1 MRNEEEQMMRIK
13 AMGGLVLFA
22 AVVMST
28 PAGTAVGAKSSA
40 TNKVRCHVE
49 DHIQKF
55 PTASSPGTVFS
66 FVRCPAP
73 FGHGIQHAT
82 FRLTPKTSTTGTAV
96 LRFKAYFDT
105 GTVSGVW
112 RATYRYR
119 NAKTA
124 VFKQKV
130 SWKGG
135 TGAFK
140 QVRATGHGTGV
151 QRGFLGEINQ
161 VLTVSRI

>member
-1 MRNEEEQMMRIK
+1 MRMKTMCGV
-13 AMGGLVLFA
+13 ALLA

-28 PAGTAVGAKSSA
+28 SAAAAGANGSGTRKI
-40 TNKVRCHVE
+40 KCHVE

-66 FVRCPAP
+66 FVSCPVL
-73 FGHGIQHAT
+73 GHGIQHAT

-112 RATYRYR
+112 HATYRYI

-124 VFKQKV
+124 MFKQNVKWT
-130 SWKGG
+130 SG

-140 QVRATGHGTGV
+140 QVRATGTGIGV

-161 VLTVSRI
+161 VLMVSGL

>member
-1 MRNEEEQMMRIK
+1 MRTRAIVCV
-13 AMGGLVLFA
+13 ALLA
-22 AVVMST
+22 AVWISAST
-28 PAGTAVGAKSSA
+28 AATAGALAGAK
-40 TNKVRCHVE
+40 KFKCHVE

-73 FGHGIQHAT
+73 LGHGIQHAT

-112 RATYRYR
+112 RATYRYTS
-119 NAKTA
+119 AQTA

-130 SWKGG
+130 AWTGG
-135 TGAFK
+135 TGAFTH
-140 QVRATGHGTGV
+140 VRATGTGIGLQHG
-151 QRGFLGEINQ
+151 FIGEINQ
-161 VLTVSRI
+161 VLIVTGL

>member
-1 MRNEEEQMMRIK
+1 MRMKTM
-13 AMGGLVLFA
+13 AGLVLFA
-22 AVVMST
+22 AAVIATS
-28 PAGTAVGAKSSA
+28 AGAAAANRSGT
-40 TNKVRCHVE
+40 TNIKCHVE

-73 FGHGIQHAT
+73 FGRGIQHAT

-112 RATYRYR
+112 RATYRYT
-119 NAKTA
+119 NPTTA
-124 VFKQKV
+124 VFKQRV
-130 SWKGG
+130 NWTRG
-135 TGAFK
+135 TAAFK
-140 QVRATGHGTGV
+140 QVRATGTGLGMQHGS
-151 QRGFLGEINQ
+151 LGEINQ
-161 VLTVSRI
+161 VLVVTGL

>member
-1 MRNEEEQMMRIK
+1 MRVK
-13 AMGGLVLFA
+13 TTGGVVLLA
-22 AVVMST
+22 AVVMSAS
-28 PAGTAVGAKSSA
+28 AGAVGANGNGAK
-40 TNKVRCHVE
+40 TLKCHVE

-55 PTASSPGTVFS
+55 PTGSSPGTVFS

-82 FRLTPKTSTTGTAV
+82 FKLTPKTPTSGTAV

-105 GTVSGVW
+105 GTVSGMW
-112 RATYRYR
+112 RATYRFT

-124 VFKQKV
+124 LFKQKV
-130 SWKGG
+130 NWTSG

-140 QVRATGHGTGV
+140 RISATGTGTGL
-151 QRGFLGEINQ
+151 QHGFLGEIDQ
-161 VLTVSRI
+161 AVTVTGL

>member
-1 MRNEEEQMMRIK
+1 MRIK
-13 AMGGLVLFA
+13 TMGGVVLLAALVISASAGA
-22 AVVMST
+22 AGANGS
-28 PAGTAVGAKSSA
+28 GTEKL
-40 TNKVRCHVE
+40 KCHVE

-73 FGHGIQHAT
+73 FGHGIQHAM

-96 LRFKAYFDT
+96 LRFRAYFNT

-112 RATYRYR
+112 RATYRYTDP
-119 NAKTA
+119 KTA
-124 VFKQKV
+124 MFKQAV
-130 SWKGG
+130 NWTSG
-135 TGAFK
+135 TGAFRH
-140 QVRATGHGTGV
+140 VRATGAGFGL

-161 VLTVSRI
+161 VLTVTSL

>member
-1 MRNEEEQMMRIK
+1 MRMK
-13 AMGGLVLFA
+13 TMGGLALFA
-22 AVVMST
+22 AVAMSAS
-28 PAGTAVGAKSSA
+28 AGAAGARGSGTKSI
-40 TNKVRCHVE
+40 KCHVE

-82 FRLTPKTSTTGTAV
+82 FTLTPKTTTTGTAV
-96 LRFKAYFDT
+96 LRFKAYFNT

-112 RATYRYR
+112 RATYRYT
-119 NAKTA
+119 NATTA
-124 VFKQKV
+124 RFNQHVHWT
-130 SWKGG
+130 SG

-140 QVRATGHGTGV
+140 QVRATGTGVGV

-161 VLTVSRI
+161 ALTVTGT

>member
-1 MRNEEEQMMRIK
+1 MRMKTMS
-13 AMGGLVLFA
+13 GVVLFA
-22 AVVMST
+22 AAVIAVS
-28 PAGTAVGAKSSA
+28 AGAAGASGSGARNVK
-40 TNKVRCHVE
+40 CHVE

-55 PTASSPGTVFS
+55 PTGSSPGTVFS

-82 FRLTPKTSTTGTAV
+82 FRLTPKTSKTGTAV

-119 NAKTA
+119 NATTA
-124 VFKQKV
+124 VFKQNV
-130 SWKGG
+130 NWTGG

-140 QVRATGHGTGV
+140 QVRATGTGIGV
-151 QRGFLGEINQ
+151 QRGFIGEINQ
-161 VLTVSRI
+161 VLTITGL

>member
-1 MRNEEEQMMRIK
+1 MRMKTMR
-13 AMGGLVLFA
+13 GVVLLA

-28 PAGTAVGAKSSA
+28 SAGVAGASGNGTKRM
-40 TNKVRCHVE
+40 KCHVE

-55 PTASSPGTVFS
+55 PTSASPGTVFS

-82 FRLTPKTSTTGTAV
+82 FRLSPKTSTSGTAV

-112 RATYRYR
+112 HATYRYT
-119 NAKTA
+119 NATTA
-124 VFKQKV
+124 VFRQKV
-130 SWKGG
+130 NWTHG

-140 QVRATGHGTGV
+140 HVRVTGTGIGV

-161 VLTVSRI
+161 VLTITRL

>member
-1 MRNEEEQMMRIK
+1 MRMK
-13 AMGGLVLFA
+13 TMGGVVLLAA
-22 AVVMST
+22 AVISASAVAA
-28 PAGTAVGAKSSA
+28 AGASGNGAK
-40 TNKVRCHVE
+40 KLRCHVE

-112 RATYRYR
+112 HATYRYS

-130 SWKGG
+130 NWASG

-140 QVRATGHGTGV
+140 QVKAIGTGVGV
-151 QRGFLGEINQ
+151 QRGFIGEINQ
-161 VLTVSRI
+161 VLTVTGL

>member
-1 MRNEEEQMMRIK
+1 MRTR
-13 AMGGLVLFA
+13 ATVCVALLA
-22 AVVMST
+22 AVWISSSNAAT
-28 PAGTAVGAKSSA
+28 AGSPAGGTTKF
-40 TNKVRCHVE
+40 KCHVE

-55 PTASSPGTVFS
+55 PTASAPGTVFS

-73 FGHGIQHAT
+73 LGHGIQHAT

-112 RATYRYR
+112 RATYRYK
-119 NAKTA
+119 NAQTA

-130 SWKGG
+130 HWTSG
-135 TGAFK
+135 TGAFTH
-140 QVRATGHGTGV
+140 VRATGTGV
-151 QRGFLGEINQ
+151 GLQRGYIGEINQ
-161 VLTVSRI
+161 VLIVTGL

>member
-1 MRNEEEQMMRIK
+1 MRMK
-13 AMGGLVLFA
+13 TTSGLALLA

-28 PAGTAVGAKSSA
+28 PAGTAAGADSNGMK
-40 TNKVRCHVE
+40 KVKCHIE
-49 DHIQKF
+49 DHIQRF
-55 PTASSPGTVFS
+55 PTKSSPGTVFS

-96 LRFKAYFDT
+96 LRLKAYFDT

-119 NAKTA
+119 DATTA
-124 VFKQKV
+124 VFKQRVK
-130 SWKGG
+130 WTRG

-140 QVRATGHGTGV
+140 QVRAIGTGTGV
-151 QRGFLGEINQ
+151 QRGFLGEIDQ
-161 VLTVSRI
+161 VLTISRF